1 MRADLDTLL
10 PDAGREPNAPLDTE
24 SLWTRGRRRR
34 ALRQVSAAGG
44 GLAGIAAL
52 ALVASSLVGGG
63 PGDAVPEIAPMAPP
77 TDTAPEQQ
85 KGDDESTDETTEAAD
100 ETPTPST
107 LSDERTAA
115 EQQRLAESRH
125 PLDRTDDS
133 PEAGA
138 EESSAGDPADDGST
152 AATTTDPQ
160 PEPSGPTPDWSVT
173 ADPCALHD
181 ADQMRAF
188 IDVASPVDGQQI
200 DERGIALV
208 GCSSVYEATVRY
220 RITQGSTVIVD
231 DFVTATA
238 GGPELGEFRQWI
250 DLTTTG
256 THTLEVFWDSPKD
269 GEGERDKTTLNFDV
283 N

>member
-34 ALRQVSAAGG
+34 AVRQLSAAGG
-44 GLAGIAAL
+44 SLAGIAAL
-52 ALVASSLVGGG
+52 ALVATSLVGGG
-63 PGDAVPEIAPMAPP
+63 PGAAVPEIAPMAPP
-77 TDTAPEQQ
+77 TDTAPDQQ
-85 KGDDESTDETTEAAD
+85 PGDDESAD
-100 ETPTPST
+100 APEVANETPPPVT
-107 LSDERTAA
+107 LSDEVTAA
-115 EQQRLAESRH
+115 EQRRLAESG
-125 PLDRTDDS
+125 DRRGHADTP
-133 PEAGA
+133 PEAEPEDA
-138 EESSAGDPADDGST
+138 SSDDAADDGSS
-152 AATTTDPQ
+152 AATTTEPAP
-160 PEPSGPTPDWSVT
+160 PETTGPTPDWSVT
-173 ADPCALHD
+173 ADPCAVHD

-188 IDVASPVDGQQI
+188 IDVASPVNGQQI
-200 DERGIALV
+200 DKQGIALV

-250 DLTTTG
+250 DLRTTG

-269 GEGERDKTTLNFDV
+269 GEGERDKTTLSFDV